1 MILSGGLKRVGD
13 VSNPS
18 DVPRRHTRIRQP
30 GIRPHTDHTNRGVAM
45 GSSPCVAAY
54 QVMRFRLFVVR
65 PPQER
70 RDYESI
76 EVGISGKGTFMD
88 QPT

>member
-1 MILSGGLKRVGD
+1 MHWDELSHGLHRLA
-13 VSNPS
+13 
-18 DVPRRHTRIRQP
+18 RRLITPQL
-30 GIRPHTDHTNRGVAM
+30 
-45 GSSPCVAAY
+45 
-54 QVMRFRLFVVR
+54 MRRAVR